1 MFRVTSHGVVTR
13 KVLRCYCFPLR
24 AKNFHNT
31 RLPPSCPRPESGLR
45 IWSQHFLS
53 LSCFHFHVRLLF
65 FLSPFFSH
73 SLIHVCS
80 ITPLYRHSALVNIF
94 GHLTCHGCDKPHQ
107 CWIMFA
113 NNRYLLCCRPGAMH
127 HAQRRL
133 ALGLS
138 CIESPSLSPSKSNF
152 FLPPACV
159 IYGCSSLSRAG
170 NVTSCVFSSYSLTG
184 GVGPAW
190 DFTSLT

>member
-1 MFRVTSHGVVTR
+1 MYRVTSHGVVTR

-31 RLPPSCPRPESGLR
+31 RLPPPPSCPRPESGLR
-45 IWSQHFLS
+45 IWSQHFFS
-53 LSCFHFHVRLLF
+53 LSCFHFLAPAFSLP
-65 FLSPFFSH
+65 PFFSH

-107 CWIMFA
+107 CWIMYA

-138 CIESPSLSPSKSNF
+138 CIESPSLSLVQL

-159 IYGCSSLSRAG
+159 IYGCSSLS
-170 NVTSCVFSSYSLTG
+170 
-184 GVGPAW
+184 VGREM
-190 DFTSLT
+190 